1 MNRTLIRNGLRVV
14 FVSVCCAVAAPGCAG
29 SETGNPS
36 QAKLQL
42 GLQSSDDSIAS
53 ELETPGAIHVE
64 QLWLSLESVALL
76 GCAANAEETA
86 INEGPLSGDLA
97 HGVTAGDVPSGE
109 YCGVRLRL
117 VPGDLTAPA
126 GLPALPATVVMQ
138 GTRADGMSFAILSA
152 APLDVTLPGAA
163 FGVSEREQLLL
174 AFDISGWLRA
184 NVLDTATVVNGTALL
199 DGREHPVLTS
209 TFDSQLTVSLHRDEN
224 GNGAVDPGEVPL
236 AGFH

>member
-1 MNRTLIRNGLRVV
+1 MNRALIRNGLSAIVAA
-14 FVSVCCAVAAPGCAG
+14 VCCAVAAPGCTG

-36 QAKLQL
+36 QSKLQL

-64 QLWLSLESVALL
+64 QLWLSVESVALL
-76 GCAANAEETA
+76 GCAADANETA
-86 INEGPLSGDLA
+86 INQGPLSGDLA
-97 HGVTAGDVPSGE
+97 QGVLAGAVPVGD
-109 YCGVRLRL
+109 YCGARLRL
-117 VPGDLTAPA
+117 VPGDLTAPT
-126 GLPALPATVVMQ
+126 GLAALPATVVVQ
-138 GTRADGMSFAILSA
+138 GTRADRVPFAILSA

-163 FGVSEREQLLL
+163 FSVNEQEQLLL
-174 AFDISGWLRA
+174 AFDVSGWLRA
-184 NVLDTATVVNGTALL
+184 NVLDAAAVVNGSALL

-224 GNGAVDPGEVPL
+224 GNGAVDPTEAPL